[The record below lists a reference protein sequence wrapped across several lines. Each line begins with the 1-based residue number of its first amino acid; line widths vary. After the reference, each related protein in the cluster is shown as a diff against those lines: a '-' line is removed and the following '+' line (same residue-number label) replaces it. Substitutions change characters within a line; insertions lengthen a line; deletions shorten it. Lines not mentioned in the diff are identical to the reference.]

1 MLNENRIRL
10 MFRMA
15 SYEEKQGKEDL
26 KISTYYR
33 KDYTS
38 MKTLATILWLT
49 FGYVLLILLLVV
61 GFMDILMKNI
71 TLTKIFVMGAG
82 VVIGYIVLLI
92 LYGFCSSQFYRKKY
106 NRAKKR
112 MRRYY
117 RDLGRL
123 EKFGKKEK

>member
-15 SYEEKQGKEDL
+15 SYEEKQGQEDL

-38 MKTLATILWLT
+38 MKTLATILWIT
-49 FGYVLLILLLVV
+49 FGYALLILLLVV

-82 VVIGYIVLLI
+82 VVIGYVVLLI

>member
-15 SYEEKQGKEDL
+15 SYEEKQGQEDL

-92 LYGFCSSQFYRKKY
+92 LYGFCSSQFYRKNY

>member
-15 SYEEKQGKEDL
+15 SYEEKQGQEDL
-26 KISTYYR
+26 KVSTYYR

-38 MKTLATILWLT
+38 MKTLATILWIT
-49 FGYVLLILLLVV
+49 FGYALLILLLVV

-71 TLTKIFVMGAG
+71 TLTKIFVLGAG

>member
-15 SYEEKQGKEDL
+15 SYEEKQGQEDL

-33 KDYTS
+33 KDYTG

-49 FGYVLLILLLVV
+49 FGYALLILLLVV

-71 TLTKIFVMGAG
+71 TLTKIIVIGAAI
-82 VVIGYIVLLI
+82 VIGYVVLLI
-92 LYGFCSSQFYRKKY
+92 LYGFCASQFYRKKY

-117 RDLGRL
+117 KDLGRL

>member
-15 SYEEKQGKEDL
+15 SYEEKQGQEDL

-49 FGYVLLILLLVV
+49 FGYALLILLLVV

-82 VVIGYIVLLI
+82 VVIGYVVLLI

>member
-61 GFMDILMKNI
+61 VFMDILMKNI

>member
-15 SYEEKQGKEDL
+15 SYEEKQGQEDL

-38 MKTLATILWLT
+38 MKTLATILWIT
-49 FGYVLLILLLVV
+49 FGYALLILLLVV
-61 GFMDILMKNI
+61 GFMDMLMKNI
-71 TLTKIFVMGAG
+71 TLTKIFVLGAG

>member
-15 SYEEKQGKEDL
+15 SYEEKQGQEDL

-49 FGYVLLILLLVV
+49 FGYALLILLLVV

>member
-1 MLNENRIRL
+1 
-10 MFRMA
+10 
-15 SYEEKQGKEDL
+15 
-26 KISTYYR
+26 
-33 KDYTS
+33 
-38 MKTLATILWLT
+38 MKTLATILGRT
-49 FGYVLLILLLVV
+49 FGYALLILLLVV

>member
-15 SYEEKQGKEDL
+15 SYEEKQGQEDL

-38 MKTLATILWLT
+38 MKTLATILWIT
-49 FGYVLLILLLVV
+49 FGYGLLILLLVI
-61 GFMDILMKNI
+61 GFMDMLMKNM
-71 TLTKIFVMGAG
+71 TLTQIFVIGAA
-82 VVIGYIVLLI
+82 VVIGYVVLLF
-92 LYGFCSSQFYRKKY
+92 LDGFCSSQFYRKKY
-106 NRAKKR
+106 NCAKKR

>member
-15 SYEEKQGKEDL
+15 SYEEKQGQEDL

-38 MKTLATILWLT
+38 MKTLATILWIT

-117 RDLGRL
+117 RDLGRF

>member
-15 SYEEKQGKEDL
+15 SYEEKQGQEDL

>member
-15 SYEEKQGKEDL
+15 SYEEKQGQEDL

-123 EKFGKKEK
+123 EKSGKKEK

>member
-15 SYEEKQGKEDL
+15 SYEEKQGQEDL

-49 FGYVLLILLLVV
+49 FGYALLILRLVV